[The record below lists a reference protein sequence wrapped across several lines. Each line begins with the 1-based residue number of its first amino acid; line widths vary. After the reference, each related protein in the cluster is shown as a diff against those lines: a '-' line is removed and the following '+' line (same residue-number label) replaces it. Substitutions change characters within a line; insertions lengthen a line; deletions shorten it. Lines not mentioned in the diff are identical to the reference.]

1 MHLNMST
8 IASLQLIANFHLEM
22 GLLFIF
28 DTITT
33 IVNTQLRVAIKNES
47 IVRTLYRNSIIV
59 VIQVPKDTIFK
70 TQNIKK
76 HIRFNLIN
84 YYHSISLL
92 DANTQIYQPMMCHQS
107 TYSNTFS
114 TSSALLRQT
123 RAQPQGYPSE
133 SRGII
138 TFSTS
143 QKASN
148 TKRTSEVPA
157 EKLRLW
163 TCTLRELMSNN
174 SFFCFSS
181 RFSFG
186 S

>member
-1 MHLNMST
+1 MMHLNMST

-92 DANTQIYQPMMCHQS
+92 DANTQIYQPMMCH
-107 TYSNTFS
+107 
-114 TSSALLRQT
+114 
-123 RAQPQGYPSE
+123 
-133 SRGII
+133 
-138 TFSTS
+138 
-143 QKASN
+143 
-148 TKRTSEVPA
+148 
-157 EKLRLW
+157 
-163 TCTLRELMSNN
+163 
-174 SFFCFSS
+174 
-181 RFSFG
+181 
-186 S
+186 